1 MKMWNRLSAAK
12 KELFLLLVMAG
23 FGLAKQFLVYNLP
36 IMAVPKG
43 IHDDWIM
50 VHLAD
55 TLRSGQWLGEYNS
68 LTLTKGMFFPLYL
81 AVINFLHLSYL
92 NVTALLYTVGCMVF
106 VYALRPLVPKQLPR
120 LILYLAL
127 LWNPISYSL
136 QAFQRVY
143 RNSISYIQV
152 LLKIIGITYISEFAA
167 EICHDAGYSAIASQI
182 GIFAKLSILAVSMP
196 IVTALLDTIQGFLG
210 G

>member
-23 FGLAKQFLVYNLP
+23 FGLVKQFLVYNLP

-92 NVTALLYTVGCMVF
+92 NVTALLYTVGCPF
-106 VYALRPLVPKQLPR
+106 RYGNRWQKNGKSDEGR
-120 LILYLAL
+120 FSLYRSG
-127 LWNPISYSL
+127 IS
-136 QAFQRVY
+136 
-143 RNSISYIQV
+143 I
-152 LLKIIGITYISEFAA
+152 
-167 EICHDAGYSAIASQI
+167 
-182 GIFAKLSILAVSMP
+182 
-196 IVTALLDTIQGFLG
+196 
-210 G
+210 

>member
-1 MKMWNRLSAAK
+1 MNMWKRLSPVK
-12 KELFLLLVMAG
+12 KEIFLLLIMSG
-23 FGLAKQFLVYNLP
+23 FGLVKQFLVYNLP

-81 AVINFLHLSYL
+81 AVINFFHLSYL
-92 NVTALLYTVGCMVF
+92 NVTAFLYTVSCMVF
-106 VYALRPLVPKQLPR
+106 VYALRPLVKKPLPR
-120 LILYLAL
+120 LVLYLAL
-127 LWNPISYSL
+127 LWNPVSYSL

-143 RNSISYIQV
+143 RNSISYIQ
-152 LLKIIGITYISEFAA
+152 LLF
-167 EICHDAGYSAIASQI
+167 
-182 GIFAKLSILAVSMP
+182 IFAGFLAVYLRRREPVKKHIS
-196 IVTALLDTIQGFLG
+196 
-210 G
+210 